1 MGGWAKGSVFKF
13 RGLNFQKNKAMSE
26 LYWIARLD
34 SFCNVLLFASIL
46 SGIAIPVL
54 IGGLYT
60 DYEDD
65 DTEVFKI
72 VKKALKITVPVFILS
87 ICINVFT
94 PTTKEAY
101 MIYGVGGTIDY
112 IKSDSV
118 ASKLPHKAI
127 VAIDKY
133 LEAISDNNHGNK

>member
-1 MGGWAKGSVFKF
+1 
-13 RGLNFQKNKAMSE
+13 MSE
-26 LYWIARLD
+26 LYWVTRLD

-46 SGIAIPVL
+46 SGIALFVFIF
-54 IGGLYT
+54 GLVNAL
-60 DYEDD
+60 DDEDKEMFK
-65 DTEVFKI
+65 TFKKAFKI
-72 VKKALKITVPVFILS
+72 ALSIFILS
-87 ICINVFT
+87 ISINIFV

-127 VAIDKY
+127 VALDKY
-133 LEAISDNNHGNK
+133 LEAISDDNHGNK